1 MCHRV
6 RAVAVALAFLCACG
20 YGNDDPGPS
29 DRPEFPRGT
38 VLIETEDGSK
48 LLDVEVAETSEQH
61 QYGLMFRES
70 LDEDSGMVFIFF
82 EQRTGGFWM
91 KDTLIPLSIAF
102 FDVDG
107 NILRILDMEPCKQ
120 EPCTSYSPGV
130 AYMGALEVNQGAF
143 EKWGV
148 EEGDVIH
155 VRR

>member
-1 MCHRV
+1 MSHRV
-6 RAVAVALAFLCACG
+6 RAVAVALVLLGACG
-20 YGNDDPGPS
+20 YNNDGPGAS

-38 VLIETEDGSK
+38 VLIDTDAGSK
-48 LLDVEVAETSEQH
+48 LLDVEVAETAEQR

-82 EQRTGGFWM
+82 EPQTGGFWM

-107 NILRILDMEPCKQ
+107 KILRILDMEPCKKD
-120 EPCTSYSPGV
+120 PCPSYAPGNE
-130 AYMGALEVNQGAF
+130 YMGALEVNKGAF

-148 EEGDVIH
+148 EEGDVIN